1 MNEIYTRHNH
11 SQIDIQTVL
20 SPAKKPP
27 AMARGANC
35 RGLALL
41 RLLFLSESACVAVPT
56 GPLRVIGRMPAAPV
70 IMAHETGVA
79 AVGMGAVAVADDA
92 ERWLKRVQ
100 QRARGVKCPFWR
112 RRFGDMIDGALT
124 VARFVAARHK
134 SWEIPVDIALLT
146 PAGTAGSSRPKR
158 RGLSMAELQAILH
171 DDLVERQYYVTGRLS
186 SCVYA
191 DRCLFDG
198 PDPDMPVRDVQR
210 YSDALRG
217 LFDPSSSRIDLIEL
231 RQHGD
236 RSFIADW
243 RLEGALQLP
252 WHPAIKPFTGSTL
265 YELDEEG
272 LICSHTETWSI
283 SALDAFVSVFFPSWG
298 AAPAESVE
306 QLRLARG
313 LQL

>member
-1 MNEIYTRHNH
+1 MLKEK
-11 SQIDIQTVL
+11 SADGLPQL
-20 SPAKKPP
+20 AS
-27 AMARGANC
+27 MARGSNC
-35 RGLALL
+35 RRPALL
-41 RLLFLSESACVAVPT
+41 HLLFLGLGT
-56 GPLRVIGRMPAAPV
+56 GIVIPNRPHPPLGRVPAAPA
-70 IMAHETGVA
+70 IMVHQTGVVA
-79 AVGMGAVAVADDA
+79 AGLGAATDDA
-92 ERWLKRVQ
+92 EQWLRRVQ

-112 RRFGDMIDGALT
+112 RRFGDVIDGALT
-124 VARFVAARHK
+124 IARFVAARHK
-134 SWEIPVDIALLT
+134 SWDIPVDIAQLT
-146 PAGTAGSSRPKR
+146 ATGAASSRPKR

-217 LFDPSSSRIDLIEL
+217 LFDPSSSRIELIEL

-236 RSFIADW
+236 RSFVADW

-283 SALDAFVSVFFPSWG
+283 SALDAFVSVLFPSWG
-298 AAPAESVE
+298 AAPAVSVE
-306 QLRLARG
+306 QLRRARG
-313 LQL
+313 IPQ